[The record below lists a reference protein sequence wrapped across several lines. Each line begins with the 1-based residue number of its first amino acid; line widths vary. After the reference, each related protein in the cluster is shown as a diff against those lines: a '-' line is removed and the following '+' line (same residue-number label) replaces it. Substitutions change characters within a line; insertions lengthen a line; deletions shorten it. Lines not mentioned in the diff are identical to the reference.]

1 MKIKTNIITL
11 LAALGILASC
21 NDDIIT
27 PTITV
32 GEADNAIILRAG
44 MAEGGSGVQ
53 TRADGDVIYH
63 KFEDA
68 TKLRLRVNGTWLGH
82 TPVEISKITTAT
94 TAATPTIDTDQD
106 TNHINDTHTVTF
118 TLAEQLYW
126 DDYGSADPANMPTS
140 ISGGKVSDGTDGR
153 SKGLTIHGVAVN
165 GQAALPNTLP
175 ETLSWTDLTWEVPTD
190 QTTGWLAYDLLTS
203 NNVVYNST
211 PEKNNAYT
219 FAQRNDGKLLIF
231 THAMSKVTINLTAG
245 KGFPGYEL
253 ASPEPKFQTAPKVT
267 LLGFYYTGKVNI
279 ESKLSAATTSSTHDI
294 NAYRD
299 NGATWISAKQ
309 SNLTALV
316 FPNNTFTD
324 ATNILKIEVD
334 GNIYYVNAT
343 KINEAMPAVDNK
355 TFIQGKNYV
364 FNITIDKTEIHV
376 TATIKDWI
384 DVTAE
389 TETPKIINL
398 TADVG
403 TATVDNNTKQRMN
416 SFDFYLSDAAGS
428 DASTSYEEKATANK
442 PEEGADGST
451 IWTFADGKKLY
462 WPNHQIH
469 YFMRGVSPAS
479 AEVTDGKIVV
489 SAGDYDAGTSP
500 SNLLVGAPVIPTG
513 IMCGNGD
520 HTQVDMSTGGIC
532 AREGKVNLTFD
543 YMMSQVEVR
552 LTTAASGDSQVNLT
566 NAKVEIIGGYTTGEV
581 NIHNKTV
588 TTSGSAADFEVKH
601 VGTEDTNY
609 RHSIVV
615 PQSLT
620 DALKFKI
627 TIYKSGST
635 TDVDDIYYAT
645 IKNIKVTEPG
655 DTAPK
660 LIEKWDSGKHYVYTL
675 YLEKTE
681 LKVTATITDW
691 VTVTA
696 SDDVWF

>member
-53 TRADGDVIYH
+53 TRANDDPHVAFSSTTQMRLYVEGAWHGGNVTQYTNCTTGTADYKLDGTV
-63 KFEDA
+63 
-68 TKLRLRVNGTWLGH
+68 
-82 TPVEISKITTAT
+82 
-94 TAATPTIDTDQD
+94 
-106 TNHINDTHTVTF
+106 NDTHPLGSYTPM
-118 TLAEQLYW
+118 LYW
-126 DDYGSADPANMPTS
+126 DDYGTANPDNTTS
-140 ISGGKVSDGTDGR
+140 R
-153 SKGLTIHGVAVN
+153 ANGLAVYGVAVE
-165 GQAALPNTLP
+165 GLSALPDDLK
-175 ETLSWTDLTWEVPTD
+175 EIKEGSWTS
-190 QTTGWLAYDLLTS
+190 LAWSVNTNGADVLNKDIVVS
-203 NNVVYNST
+203 NNHGDNST
-211 PEKNNAYT
+211 PTKT
-219 FAQRNDGKLLIF
+219 GIKFTDRNDAAKNILIYQ
-231 THAMSKVTINLTAG
+231 HMMSKVTFVLTAG
-245 KGFPGYEL
+245 EGFSGGKFTSTPEVILTRNLYNKTDKTEYCYTSGTVNVKDATATGSSVSPVKLQHKNTTDDGVVTEHALIYPGSCFGAEN
-253 ASPEPKFQTAPKVT
+253 ADIIAR
-267 LLGFYYTGKVNI
+267 
-279 ESKLSAATTSSTHDI
+279 I
-294 NAYRD
+294 NA
-299 NGATWISAKQ
+299 
-309 SNLTALV
+309 
-316 FPNNTFTD
+316 
-324 ATNILKIEVD
+324 D
-334 GNIYYVNAT
+334 GNIYYVTAEKILAALTADTNHSDKNT
-343 KINEAMPAVDNK
+343 KS
-355 TFIQGKNYV
+355 GYNYV

-376 TATIKDWI
+376 TAAIKDWI

-403 TATVDNNTKQRMN
+403 TATVDDNTKQRMS

-428 DASTSYEEKATANK
+428 SATTAYEKKATANK
-442 PEEGADGST
+442 PDEGADGST

-479 AEVTDGKIVV
+479 TTVTGGKIAV

-500 SNLLVGAPVIPTG
+500 SNLLVGAPVIEDNT
-513 IMCGNGD
+513 MCGNGD

-566 NAKVEIIGGYTTGEV
+566 NAKVEIIGGYTAGEV
-581 NIHNKTV
+581 DIHNKTV
-588 TTSGSAADFEVKH
+588 TTSGSAADFE